1 MPADFK
7 RLGKY
12 LDRGFSW
19 PQLMEI
25 GWGIEH
31 GLTDEQIDIYAKT
44 SQSYDQM
51 RAYREALER
60 GASTKM
66 ASTLSKLDKLYD
78 WEIKELL
85 DPRRKEAPQSDRSV
99 DQKSASNMDYWKQQ
113 QMRYAMRDKIDL
125 TPYLVTDDFD
135 WRQLKEIRLG
145 KQLKL
150 DVSLYADPRIDASEM
165 RARREALEKQI
176 NIAPYLQNGEHFDK
190 AQIREIRRG
199 AVARLPV
206 SVYAKPAFSAPQMRE
221 IRSGL
226 QQGLDLNIVRQ
237 YANPSLSWEQMRE
250 AYQRLEV
257 REHNEIEDED
267 EWEM

>member
-12 LDRGFSW
+12 LDQGFSW

-25 GWGIEH
+25 GWGMEH
-31 GLTDEQIDIYAKT
+31 GLTDEQIDIYAKN
-44 SQSYDQM
+44 SQSYEQM

-60 GASTKM
+60 GASTEK
-66 ASTLSKLDKLYD
+66 ASTLSQMDKLYD

-85 DPRRKEAPQSDRSV
+85 DPRRKEAPQGDQSV
-99 DQKSASNMDYWKQQ
+99 AQKSTSNMDYWKQQ
-113 QMRYAMRDKIDL
+113 QVRYAMRERIDL
-125 TPYLVTDDFD
+125 TPYLVAENFD

-150 DVSLYADPRIDASEM
+150 DTSLYADPRIDASEM

-199 AVARLPV
+199 VVARLPV

-226 QQGLDLNIVRQ
+226 QQGLDLDVVRQ
-237 YANPSLSWEQMRE
+237 YADPNLSWEKMRE
-250 AYQRLEV
+250 VYQRLEV
-257 REHNEIEDED
+257 REHNEEEED